1 MSSSSLLPNKAFNRL
16 SVNRLNAQSI
26 RSDNIIPSSPS
37 FLFSILFKFSTF
49 IRNNTGGKLII
60 NVDQKND
67 SVIQFSDRPFRQTNF
82 ISLLDF
88 ILLFFSNQQNSFTKD
103 PPNAVLTHK
112 DEQRTYKMT
121 MDSINDKELIF
132 NMDLLPGESH
142 GLGNIEGQMSLFV
155 DSAEDGVGTIFHS
168 DAEWVDTQFLVG
180 DQAIYPSWVAYEGI
194 RRGDDMDVPAI
205 TKAGL
210 VELEDSARRLFDAGL
225 VGEQV
230 EINIGTA
237 EVGSADFRGDA
248 FSLTAGLN

>member
-37 FLFSILFKFSTF
+37 YLFSILFKFSTF

-132 NMDLLPGESH
+132 NMELLPGESH

-155 DSAEDGVGTIFHS
+155 DSEEKVAGAFQVLGDGVFATESLLSEASALTAWI
-168 DAEWVDTQFLVG
+168 
-180 DQAIYPSWVAYEGI
+180 
-194 RRGDDMDVPAI
+194 VPADYN
-205 TKAGL
+205 
-210 VELEDSARRLFDAGL
+210 EE
-225 VGEQV
+225 
-230 EINIGTA
+230 EIPIYTSNI
-237 EVGSADFRGDA
+237 
-248 FSLTAGLN
+248 